1 MSLALD
7 LQMKKYTDYFIKT
20 TGGQFLWSEFRR
32 EAMASYFLYSTIYAV
47 AGVILGAVFGQVF
60 ALLVVGSIFCFVGMI
75 GVLTFVSGRVQSV
88 ILIENAD
95 INKAKYALYLC
106 IYTGAFGCLI
116 VLWSFV

>member
-1 MSLALD
+1 MLD
-7 LQMKKYTDYFIKT
+7 LKMEKYTDYFIKM

-47 AGVILGAVFGQVF
+47 VGVILGALFGQEM
-60 ALLVVGSIFCFVGMI
+60 ALLVVGSIFFFVGMV
-75 GVLTFVSGRVQSV
+75 GVLTLVSGRAQGV

-95 INKAKYALYLC
+95 LNKAKYALYLC
-106 IYTGAFGCLI
+106 IYTGVFGSLI